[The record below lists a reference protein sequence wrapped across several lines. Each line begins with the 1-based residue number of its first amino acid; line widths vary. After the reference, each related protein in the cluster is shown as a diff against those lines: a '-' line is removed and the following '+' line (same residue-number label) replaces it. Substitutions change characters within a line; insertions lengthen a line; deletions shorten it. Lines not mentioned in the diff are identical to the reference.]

1 MSKSYFI
8 HQRIQPLVNQYE
20 VYEGDA
26 AGNQGPMVAFAQQKR
41 LAFKEK
47 FNVYTD
53 ESKSQ
58 TAFEL
63 EARQVIDLGARY
75 DVRDPQGNILGT
87 IGKDFKSSLLRSTWH
102 IFRPGE
108 ENAPAIIVQER
119 SQNLAIARRIWGFLP
134 YIGEIPFFLKYHFDF
149 IDPTSQNVVATY
161 NKTTTM
167 RDHYQLTIENESAV
181 DIDWR
186 VLVSLGIMM
195 DAMQSR

>member
-26 AGNQGPMVAFAQQKR
+26 AGNQGRMVAFAQQKR

-181 DIDWR
+181 NIDWR